1 MAAVHSK
8 DTGTELL
15 VRRFLWAKGM
25 RYRVHAADV
34 PGTSDIVVRRHKLAI
49 FVNGCFWHGHE
60 GCSRGRLPKS
70 RVEYWR
76 AKIRANMNRDAA
88 IAEQLKLDGW
98 QRVVVWECQVRT
110 QQATAET
117 LPRLWNEIRSA
128 CPGICAPQLNAAS
141 K

>member
-15 VRRFLWAKGM
+15 VRRFLWAKGL

-34 PGTSDIVVRRHKLAI
+34 PGTPDIVVRRHKLAI

-60 GCSRGRLPKS
+60 GCLRGRLPKS
-70 RVEYWR
+70 RVDYWR
-76 AKIRANMNRDAA
+76 AKIRANKNRDAA

-98 QRVVVWECQVRT
+98 YQVIVWECQLRT
-110 QQATAET
+110 QQAAANT
-117 LPRLWNEIRSA
+117 LPKLWDEIRT
-128 CPGICAPQLNAAS
+128 IC
-141 K
+141 KCVRTH

>member
-15 VRRFLWAKGM
+15 VRRFLWAKGL

-34 PGTSDIVVRRHKLAI
+34 PGTPDIVVRRHKLAI

-76 AKIRANMNRDAA
+76 AKIRANKNRDAA
-88 IAEQLKLDGW
+88 IAKQLKLDGW
-98 QRVVVWECQVRT
+98 HQVIVWECQLRT
-110 QQATAET
+110 QQASANT
-117 LPRLWNEIRSA
+117 LPKLWDEIRT
-128 CPGICAPQLNAAS
+128 IC
-141 K
+141 KCIRTH